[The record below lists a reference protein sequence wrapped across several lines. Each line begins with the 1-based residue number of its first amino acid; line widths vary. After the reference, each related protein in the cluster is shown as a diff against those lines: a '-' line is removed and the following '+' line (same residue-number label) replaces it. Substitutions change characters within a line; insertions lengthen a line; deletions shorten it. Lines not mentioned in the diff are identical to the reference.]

1 MAERIRLNK
10 VSLREQKQKVAMYE
24 RFLPALEARKQQLV
38 LQLALVRRNIGH
50 QKDLMQKILEEIRS
64 WTSLYWEMDQM
75 LKFFLVIKEVRFTPR
90 NVAGLKIRD
99 FMDVVFDD
107 LGYSLFGTPYSF
119 DTVLKKTREAI
130 ALRERIKLLEEQEHI
145 LMEGFRKTSQRINL
159 YEKRLIPL
167 CRETIRRISVYLQ
180 DQQAAAVG
188 VAKVAKRLSEEASY
202 YAE

>member
-10 VSLREQKQKVAMYE
+10 VSLREQKQKAAMYE

-50 QKDLMQKILEEIRS
+50 QKDLMEKILVEIRS
-64 WTSLYWEMDQM
+64 WSSLYWEMDQM

-99 FMDVVFDD
+99 FVDAVFDD
-107 LGYSLFGTPYSF
+107 PGYSLFGTPYSF
-119 DTVLKKTREAI
+119 DTVLKKTQDVI
-130 ALRERIKLLEEQEHI
+130 SLREHIKLLEEQEHI

-188 VAKVAKRLSEEASY
+188 VAKVAKGLSEEASY
-202 YAE
+202 YAD